1 MKRQSNDDKI
11 TALYCRLS
19 QDDGREGESNSITNQ
34 KAILENYAK
43 QHNMKNIR
51 FFIDDGWSGTNFDR
65 PDFMKL
71 KAEMDAG
78 NVGTLIVKDL
88 SRLGRDHIMVGYY
101 TEMYFPDM
109 NIRFIAINDNVD
121 TENSE
126 SNEFAPFMNI
136 FNEWYA
142 KNTSKKIRA
151 VVRAKGE
158 SGKRVGTAIPYGYIK
173 NPDNPGQLMI
183 DEEAAKVVRYI
194 YELCICG
201 KGPTQIAKQLTAE
214 KIPTPTVYFKE
225 HGMPYNT
232 KKAINTSWEGQSIIY
247 ILENMIYLGY
257 TVNFKTTTKSYKSH
271 KTIDLPKEDWLIFEN
286 THPAIIEKSVW
297 DQVQELRKNKRRN
310 TKSGKTSIFSGVLE
324 CADCGAKLYYCTC
337 KRFDSKQNH
346 FVCSNYKSNTGSC
359 SAHYIREEV
368 LYDIVLTQIQFML
381 EYLNMFEDEFVKSIM
396 DKSSRD
402 KKKEVSVK
410 KRHLERNKSRISELD
425 DIFKRIYEDNMKG
438 KLSDERFAK
447 LSADYEAE
455 QKQLIDETAVIEKE
469 LAESEETINNVEYFL
484 NIVRQY
490 TEISELSA
498 RVVNDLIDKIVIHA
512 PDKSSGHRIQQV
524 DIHYTAVGVIDI
536 PQHFQELA
544 I

>member
-1 MKRQSNDDKI
+1 
-11 TALYCRLS
+11 
-19 QDDGREGESNSITNQ
+19 
-34 KAILENYAK
+34 
-43 QHNMKNIR
+43 
-51 FFIDDGWSGTNFDR
+51 
-65 PDFMKL
+65 
-71 KAEMDAG
+71 
-78 NVGTLIVKDL
+78 
-88 SRLGRDHIMVGYY
+88 
-101 TEMYFPDM
+101 
-109 NIRFIAINDNVD
+109 
-121 TENSE
+121 
-126 SNEFAPFMNI
+126 
-136 FNEWYA
+136 
-142 KNTSKKIRA
+142 
-151 VVRAKGE
+151 
-158 SGKRVGTAIPYGYIK
+158 
-173 NPDNPGQLMI
+173 
-183 DEEAAKVVRYI
+183 
-194 YELCICG
+194 
-201 KGPTQIAKQLTAE
+201 
-214 KIPTPTVYFKE
+214 
-225 HGMPYNT
+225 
-232 KKAINTSWEGQSIIY
+232 
-247 ILENMIYLGY
+247 MIYLGY

-297 DQVQELRKNKRRN
+297 DKVQELRKNKRRN